1 MTMTTAAAPVSAC
14 LARYSFR
21 RNVLEKDRTYSL
33 YPDQLVVEEEGV
45 PIQAIDLARVR
56 KVHLKYERTKQR
68 AYFLCAISG
77 GPQHLELK
85 HIHFGGILRLEDRR
99 ETYTP
104 FVRALLLA
112 MAGRPGVQIKAGS
125 MLNFITAIVGIPL
138 TLGLGLVM
146 LMLDQ
151 WAGMGAAALLLV
163 MCLSVIRRSRPRAV
177 DPANPPAA
185 FLP

>member
-1 MTMTTAAAPVSAC
+1 MTMTDAPPATAAC

-21 RNVLEKDRTYSL
+21 RNVLEKERTYSL

-45 PIQAIDLARVR
+45 PIQAIDLDRVR

-68 AYFLCAISG
+68 AYFLCSISG

-85 HIHFGGILRLEDRR
+85 HLHFGGILKIEDRR

-112 MAGRPGVQIKAGS
+112 MAGRPAAQLKAGS
-125 MLNFITAIVGIPL
+125 MINFISAIVGIPL
-138 TLGLGLVM
+138 TLGLGLLM
-146 LMLDQ
+146 WMLDQ
-151 WAGMGAAALLLV
+151 WAGIGAATLLLM
-163 MCLSVIRRSRPRAV
+163 MCLATLKRSRPRKI
-177 DPANPPAA
+177 DPSNPPAK